1 MFLESGIN
9 FDRQILVKNAKIAK
23 FKCDIFSVRPNQ
35 DFYRTTE
42 PNRTRFFLPNR
53 TEPNLNRTIFIPE
66 IIILLKNLLFLASA
80 LHAEDYF
87 RSQKQH
93 FAKL

>member
-1 MFLESGIN
+1 MIFEHYELVY
-9 FDRQILVKNAKIAK
+9 DRTKI
-23 FKCDIFSVRPNQ
+23 F
-35 DFYRTTE
+35 TE
-42 PNRTRFFLPNR
+42 PPNRTEPDFFCRTEQNR